1 MSLRELSSAPSEP
14 CHPLGG
20 ARRWGAKSP
29 SEGGQR
35 PLQGV
40 EGAVRQ
46 GDVVFDDVVA
56 WAADAGQVDPCSLET
71 ALSAWLG
78 SPAVAGSDAPGASC
92 LAVPAV

>member
-1 MSLRELSSAPSEP
+1 M
-14 CHPLGG
+14 
-20 ARRWGAKSP
+20 
-29 SEGGQR
+29 
-35 PLQGV
+35 
-40 EGAVRQ
+40 
-46 GDVVFDDVVA
+46 VFDDVVA